1 MNAWGDDVGATAI
14 LSIAIILLGVLCLLV
29 TMAVGA
35 LLKKLTGRENLV
47 TRWMAR

>member
-14 LSIAIILLGVLCLLV
+14 LSIGVMAVCIIILLL

-35 LLKKLTGRENLV
+35 ILKKLTGRHNPI